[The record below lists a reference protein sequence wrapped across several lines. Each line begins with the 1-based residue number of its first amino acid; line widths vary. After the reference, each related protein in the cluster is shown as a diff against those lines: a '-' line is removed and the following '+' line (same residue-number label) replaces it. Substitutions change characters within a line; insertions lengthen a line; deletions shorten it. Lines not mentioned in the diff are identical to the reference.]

1 MHQGRELA
9 RRGEVCTH
17 VGARVSLLPRGRRG
31 TAHTRAPEQDAPSL
45 AVVVAVETWEQLA
58 VAGSRQR
65 KCDLCALPCWEEPC
79 IFFSRPPRRRR
90 LSSRTCPPGCRSWRG
105 GTRTRWPPARSRP
118 APGGGLR
125 VPPRGGA
132 RRGALAG
139 GLGRR
144 LPPRAWGRPSPRLAP
159 RARADTWHANTRPS
173 TSGRPRAKE
182 RGALCVTARVLSLA
196 CGCPRAAPSPSR
208 RRPGGASRSRARAG
222 CSARGA
228 SLSSSKITKSVWA
241 FGRLRK
247 ELCLCCCGDAHSLQA
262 RTLCRPPP
270 PSQDVTLAPSAP

>member
-1 MHQGRELA
+1 M
-9 RRGEVCTH
+9 
-17 VGARVSLLPRGRRG
+17 GARVSLLPRGRRG

-79 IFFSRPPRRRR
+79 IFFSRPSRRRR

-182 RGALCVTARVLSLA
+182 RGALCVTAGVLSLA

-228 SLSSSKITKSVWA
+228 SLSSSKITEDHKISLGFWPFEKRALFVL
-241 FGRLRK
+241 LRRCT
-247 ELCLCCCGDAHSLQA
+247 LSAGAHALQA
-262 RTLCRPPP
+262 SATQPGRHVGAICALTCTAPPALP
-270 PSQDVTLAPSAP
+270 RL

>member
-1 MHQGRELA
+1 MSIEVSFHTSVCVCGCTDSAQHTLCTRAESW
-9 RRGEVCTH
+9 RGAVRSAPTWVHVSVCYH
-17 VGARVSLLPRGRRG
+17 VGDAAQPTPERPSRTLRVLQSSWLLRLGSNLQSRARGK
-31 TAHTRAPEQDAPSL
+31 
-45 AVVVAVETWEQLA
+45 
-58 VAGSRQR
+58 QR

-79 IFFSRPPRRRR
+79 IFFSRPSRRRR

-144 LPPRAWGRPSPRLAP
+144 LPPRAWGRPSPRRAP

-173 TSGRPRAKE
+173 T
-182 RGALCVTARVLSLA
+182 
-196 CGCPRAAPSPSR
+196 
-208 RRPGGASRSRARAG
+208 
-222 CSARGA
+222 
-228 SLSSSKITKSVWA
+228 
-241 FGRLRK
+241 
-247 ELCLCCCGDAHSLQA
+247 
-262 RTLCRPPP
+262 
-270 PSQDVTLAPSAP
+270 